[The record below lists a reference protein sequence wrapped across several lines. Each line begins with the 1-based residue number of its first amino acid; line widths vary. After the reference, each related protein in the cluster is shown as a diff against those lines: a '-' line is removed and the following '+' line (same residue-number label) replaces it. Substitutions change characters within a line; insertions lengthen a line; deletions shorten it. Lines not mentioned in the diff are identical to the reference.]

1 MRSPFSP
8 RSAKRGGLELFYIQ
22 AAVFFFDRNRSVQTD
37 LLTGEQSL
45 DSCFEGGE
53 LRGVQAVRSLND
65 GSCGLL
71 GVAQRFQIH
80 LQACDL

>member
-8 RSAKRGGLELFYIQ
+8 RSANGGLELFYIQ